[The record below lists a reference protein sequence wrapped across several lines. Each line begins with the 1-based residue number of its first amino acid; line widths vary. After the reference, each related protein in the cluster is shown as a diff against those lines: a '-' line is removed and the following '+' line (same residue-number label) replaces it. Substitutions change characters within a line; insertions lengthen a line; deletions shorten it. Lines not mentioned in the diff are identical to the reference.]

1 MLKKLYDRCLY
12 YASHKLSKIFLA
24 IVSFIESSF
33 FPISP
38 DVMIVPMVVAKKED
52 FLKIFYISTFF
63 SVMGGVLGYFIG
75 YYFLEFSVSIIELYG
90 YEDKVLE
97 LQNKMSS
104 EAGIILWVGILFL
117 AGLTPLPYKVFTI
130 TSGIVS
136 FNLIFFI
143 IISFIARGLRFFV
156 VSYLSYKFG
165 DKFGQSLKENTE
177 RWFIIIG
184 LAVFIIIALVY
195 FYIN

>member
-1 MLKKLYDRCLY
+1 
-12 YASHKLSKIFLA
+12 
-24 IVSFIESSF
+24 
-33 FPISP
+33 
-38 DVMIVPMVVAKKED
+38 
-52 FLKIFYISTFF
+52 
-63 SVMGGVLGYFIG
+63 MGGVLGYFIG

-184 LAVFIIIALVY
+184 LAVFIIIALLY

>member
-33 FPISP
+33 FPIPP

-97 LQNKMSS
+97 LQNKIVQTLEQTFESIDLA
-104 EAGIILWVGILFL
+104 EANVEKKLEKLKELKNSVLQKAFTE
-117 AGLTPLPYKVFTI
+117 GLTSK
-130 TSGIVS
+130 
-136 FNLIFFI
+136 N
-143 IISFIARGLRFFV
+143 
-156 VSYLSYKFG
+156 
-165 DKFGQSLKENTE
+165 D
-177 RWFIIIG
+177 
-184 LAVFIIIALVY
+184 LA
-195 FYIN
+195 

>member
-33 FPISP
+33 FPIPP

>member
-33 FPISP
+33 FPIPP

-97 LQNKMSS
+97 LQNKIVQTLEQTFESIDLA
-104 EAGIILWVGILFL
+104 EAHVEKKLEKLKELKNSVLQKAFTE
-117 AGLTPLPYKVFTI
+117 GLTSK
-130 TSGIVS
+130 
-136 FNLIFFI
+136 N
-143 IISFIARGLRFFV
+143 
-156 VSYLSYKFG
+156 
-165 DKFGQSLKENTE
+165 D
-177 RWFIIIG
+177 
-184 LAVFIIIALVY
+184 LA
-195 FYIN
+195 

>member
-1 MLKKLYDRCLY
+1 
-12 YASHKLSKIFLA
+12 
-24 IVSFIESSF
+24 
-33 FPISP
+33 
-38 DVMIVPMVVAKKED
+38 
-52 FLKIFYISTFF
+52 
-63 SVMGGVLGYFIG
+63 MGGVLGYFIG

-90 YEDKVLE
+90 YEDKVFE

-184 LAVFIIIALVY
+184 LAIFIVIALVY